1 MKPRI
6 MHIVMFKWKDGTTE
20 EQISEIKCELMLL
33 QKTKSMASSKLTLVM
48 ISSTRSKGLSHRSL
62 YARFVNVEALRVYAP
77 SEAHQRVVKQ
87 FIKPVSDDILAFDF
101 EIS

>member
-1 MKPRI
+1 MKPQI

-33 QKTKSMASSKLTLVM
+33 KDKIDGIIETYVGDDF
-48 ISSTRSKGLSHRSL
+48 STRSKGYHTALCT
-62 YARFVNVEALRVYAP
+62 RFVNVEALRVYAP
-77 SEAHQRVVKQ
+77 SEAHQRVVQQ